1 MDLLDDEDSEF
12 YETDDDEDTTI
23 TEDIGA
29 DRVVDDQEAVER
41 NDENLDDDDEE
52 HERHESDRF
61 DKAFPLMDI
70 LDERYTSENVYVL
83 PPHRRCACHSLNL
96 ICKCDIFK
104 NMDPSLKNLFDSMDR
119 KLKSIW
125 AKQNRSAK
133 VSDNIRKRLGKL
145 FIINNETRWN
155 SYYNALKRAKHFI
168 NKKRSELK
176 AVFEFYGIQYFR
188 PAEEELV
195 REYVKIMKPKTEAL
209 DILQADVKISIGY
222 LLPTLTILIQRLEK
236 LLDDRTIK
244 HCKSLIRVMI
254 SSIKTR
260 FQDCFEDEELILAAI
275 LHPQFKSKW
284 ISEKDREAKTRLLMD
299 TFKSHKQNTVCG
311 TQAR

>member
-1 MDLLDDEDSEF
+1 M
-12 YETDDDEDTTI
+12 
-23 TEDIGA
+23 
-29 DRVVDDQEAVER
+29 
-41 NDENLDDDDEE
+41 
-52 HERHESDRF
+52 
-61 DKAFPLMDI
+61 
-70 LDERYTSENVYVL
+70 

-195 REYVKIMKPKTEAL
+195 REYVKIMKPMTEAL

-236 LLDDRTIK
+236 LLDERK
-244 HCKSLIRVMI
+244 KS
-254 SSIKTR
+254 T
-260 FQDCFEDEELILAAI
+260 AN
-275 LHPQFKSKW
+275 P
-284 ISEKDREAKTRLLMD
+284 
-299 TFKSHKQNTVCG
+299 
-311 TQAR
+311 